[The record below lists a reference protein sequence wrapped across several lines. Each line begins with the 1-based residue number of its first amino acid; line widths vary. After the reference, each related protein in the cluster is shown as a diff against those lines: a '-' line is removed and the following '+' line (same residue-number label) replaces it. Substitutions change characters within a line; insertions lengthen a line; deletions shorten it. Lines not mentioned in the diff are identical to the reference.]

1 MKERAKAIWRRNV
14 KRWLIGAGLEASALA
29 AGAGLFKAVRGCGTI
44 FTLHHVRP
52 ESPSVVGPNRHLEI
66 TPEFLDTAI
75 RQLQTLGYDFVAL
88 SDVPE
93 RLANPSKRPFAAFTL
108 DDGYSNN
115 ADHALPVFARHG
127 VPFTVFIAQGLAEH
141 TQPLWWEIIG
151 RLLRQEDRISFDF
164 GRGMETVELKTSVQQ
179 LDTSFRF
186 ASYVR
191 SRSEAEAVGDICRL
205 AEGYGIDPLAI
216 TSDLVMGPEELK
228 SFASH
233 PLVSLGAH
241 TVTHRKLC
249 RLSAEEA
256 EEEMRRSADW
266 LEQLTGKRP
275 LAIAYPYGSRDAVG
289 PREFATARDLGFV
302 IGVTTQPGM
311 LTGAD
316 LSRPTALPRVS
327 LNGYYQKPRYVTAL
341 ASGIPFALKRQR
353 TA

>member
-14 KRWLIGAGLEASALA
+14 KRWLIGGGLEASALA
-29 AGAGLFKAVRGCGTI
+29 TRAGLFKAARGNGVI

-52 ESPSVVGPNRHLEI
+52 ESASVIGPNRHLEI
-66 TPEFLDTAI
+66 TPDYLDTAI
-75 RQLQTLGYDFVAL
+75 RQLKALGYEFVAL
-88 SDVPE
+88 SDVPA
-93 RLANPSKRPFAAFTL
+93 RLANPSDRPFAAFTL
-108 DDGYSNN
+108 DDGYRNN

-141 TQPLWWEIIG
+141 SQPLWWEIIG
-151 RLLRQEDRISFDF
+151 RLLRQEKRISFDF
-164 GRGMETVELKTSVQQ
+164 GRGLETVELATAVQQ

-186 ASYVR
+186 ASYVW
-191 SRSEAEAVGDICRL
+191 SRTEAEAVGDLCRL
-205 AEGYGIDPLAI
+205 AQDHGIDPLSV
-216 TSDLVMGPEELK
+216 TSELVMGPEELK
-228 SFASH
+228 NFADH

-249 RLSAEEA
+249 RLSAAEA
-256 EEEMRRSADW
+256 TDEMRRSADW
-266 LEQLTGKRP
+266 IENRTGKRP
-275 LAIAYPYGSRDAVG
+275 LSIAYPYGSRDAVG

-327 LNGYYQKPRYVTAL
+327 LNGYYQKARYVTAL
-341 ASGIPFALKRQR
+341 ASGIPFINKR
-353 TA
+353 